1 MMLTLHDVQQ
11 AQDRIAPY
19 LHPTLLEIAPSL
31 GENIWLKLENTN
43 RTHSFKVRGALNA
56 VLSLDADSRQRGIVT
71 ASSGNH
77 AQGVAYAAYVAGVS
91 ARILMP
97 EHTPRRKVEG
107 ARRYGAEVV
116 LFGKMYDETEAEGRR
131 LERDEGLTFISAY
144 NDPQVIAGAGTIGLE
159 ILESLPDVARIV
171 VCVSGGGLI
180 SGIALAAK
188 SLKPTIEI
196 IGVNAESAPA
206 MYNTFYQTAYPQVW
220 ETLAEA
226 LSGEIETGSITI
238 PLAQQYVDQMVLV
251 SEEEIAAAVRWMV
264 DDQGWMAEGGGV
276 VGMAAMM
283 TGKIAADSRPTA
295 VIVSGGNIDG
305 DSLRRV
311 LKL

>member
-1 MMLTLHDVQQ
+1 MITVEDIQQ
-11 AQDRIAPY
+11 AKDRIARY
-19 LHPTLLEIAPSL
+19 LQPTLLEVAPGL
-31 GENIWLKLENTN
+31 GTNIWLKLENTN

-116 LFGKMYDETEAEGRR
+116 LFGKTYDETEAEGRR
-131 LERDEGLTFISAY
+131 LEREEGLTFISAY
-144 NDPQVIAGAGTIGLE
+144 NDPKVIAGAGTIALE

-188 SLKPTIEI
+188 SLRSDIEI

-206 MYNTFYQTAYPQVW
+206 MYNVFYQTAYPQVW

-238 PLAQQYVDQMVLV
+238 PLAQQYVDQIVMV
-251 SEEEIAAAVRWMV
+251 SEDDIAAAVRWMV

-276 VGMAAMM
+276 VGVAAIM
-283 TGKIAADSRPTA
+283 TGKI
-295 VIVSGGNIDG
+295 
-305 DSLRRV
+305 
-311 LKL
+311 